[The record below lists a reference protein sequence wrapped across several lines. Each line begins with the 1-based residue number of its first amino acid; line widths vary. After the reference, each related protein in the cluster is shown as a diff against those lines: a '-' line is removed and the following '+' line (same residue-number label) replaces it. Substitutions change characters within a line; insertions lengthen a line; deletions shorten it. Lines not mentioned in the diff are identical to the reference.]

1 LGEGSTA
8 VEQAGIGDE
17 SWEKISEQRKANRML
32 TSIVIYLVLFLT
44 VIGSGSLI
52 FLVKSDDQ
60 RILKLLLAFSGAFL
74 IGISFLKLI
83 PEVYSSGTRFMGL
96 FVMLGFLIQLVL
108 ELITEGAEHGHRHE
122 HSEDEKVSPFLLLTG
137 LCIHSF
143 LEGMPIVGAFNIGIQ
158 HTLVLG
164 IVIHNIPISLTLMSL
179 FLHYGLSRRRA
190 LFFLVVFALMTPLG
204 SILSNI
210 IHALTDAALGIYFNY
225 VMAVV
230 IGIFLHVSTSILFET
245 EENHKY
251 NLRKFITVC
260 AGILVAFG
268 LSLV

>member
-1 LGEGSTA
+1 MWTLL
-8 VEQAGIGDE
+8 I
-17 SWEKISEQRKANRML
+17 L
-32 TSIVIYLVLFLT
+32 YLVLILT
-44 VIGSGSLI
+44 VLASGSFI
-52 FLVKSDDQ
+52 FFIRSDDQ
-60 RILKLLLAFSGAFL
+60 RLLRLLLAFSGAFL

-83 PEVYSSGTRFMGL
+83 PEVFSSPAKYIGL
-96 FVMLGFLIQLVL
+96 FVMLGFLIQLIL
-108 ELITEGAEHGHRHE
+108 ELITEGAEHGHSHNHAE
-122 HSEDEKVSPFLLLTG
+122 GEIVSPFLLLTG

-143 LEGMPIVGAFNIGIQ
+143 LEGMPIVGAFATGIQ

-179 FLHYGLSRRRA
+179 FLHYGLSKRRA
-190 LFFLVVFALMTPLG
+190 LFFLLVFSLMTPFG

-210 IHALTDAALGIYFNY
+210 IHSISATAIGIYFNY

-251 NLRKFITVC
+251 NLQKFITVC
-260 AGILVAFG
+260 IGILVAFG
-268 LSLV
+268 LSLI